1 MSEVTADKLISAYIK
16 LRTARQQLA
25 QQFETADA
33 ELKEKQT
40 KVSNMLL
47 DICKEMGADS
57 IKTTY
62 GTASRKLNTRYRT
75 TDWDS
80 MYKFIKEH
88 DAFHLL
94 EQRIHQTN
102 MKAMLE
108 ETPEL
113 VPMGLSSDSEYVI
126 SVRKR

>member
-1 MSEVTADKLISAYIK
+1 MSEITADKLISAYIK
-16 LRTARQQLA
+16 LRTARQKLTQDY
-25 QQFETADA
+25 ESADA
-33 ELKEKQT
+33 ELKEKQD
-40 KVSNMLL
+40 KVSEMLL
-47 DICKEMGADS
+47 DICKDMGADS
-57 IKTTY
+57 IKTQF
-62 GTASRKLNTRYRT
+62 GTATRRLSIRYKT

-102 MKAMLE
+102 MKNLLE
-108 ETPEL
+108 ENPEM

-126 SVRKR
+126 SVRKK

>member
-16 LRTARQQLA
+16 LRNARQKLTQD
-25 QQFETADA
+25 FESADA
-33 ELKEKQT
+33 ELKSKQDR
-40 KVSNMLL
+40 VSEMLL
-47 DICKEMGADS
+47 EICKDMGADS
-57 IKTTY
+57 IKTQF
-62 GTASRKLNTRYRT
+62 GTASRRLSIRYKT

-102 MKAMLE
+102 MKNLLE
-108 ETPEL
+108 ENPEM

-126 SVRKR
+126 SVRKK

>member
-16 LRTARQQLA
+16 LRNARQKLTQD
-25 QQFETADA
+25 FESADA
-33 ELKEKQT
+33 ELKTKQD
-40 KVSNMLL
+40 KVSEMLL
-47 DICKEMGADS
+47 EICKEMGADS
-57 IKTTY
+57 IKTQF
-62 GTASRKLNTRYRT
+62 GTASRRLSIRYKT

-88 DAFHLL
+88 DAYHLL

-108 ETPEL
+108 EHPEM

-126 SVRKR
+126 SVRKK

>member
-16 LRTARQQLA
+16 LRNARQKLTQD
-25 QQFETADA
+25 FESADA
-33 ELKEKQT
+33 ELKTKQD
-40 KVSNMLL
+40 KVSEMLL
-47 DICKEMGADS
+47 EICKEMGADS
-57 IKTTY
+57 IKTQF
-62 GTASRKLNTRYRT
+62 GTASRRLNIRYKT

-102 MKAMLE
+102 MKNLLE
-108 ETPEL
+108 ENPEM

-126 SVRKR
+126 SVRKK

>member
-16 LRTARQQLA
+16 LRTARQKLTQD
-25 QQFETADA
+25 FEAADA
-33 ELKEKQT
+33 ELKSKQD
-40 KVSNMLL
+40 KVSEMLL
-47 DICKEMGADS
+47 EICKDMGADS
-57 IKTTY
+57 IKTPF
-62 GTASRKLNTRYRT
+62 GTASRRLSIRYTT

-102 MKAMLE
+102 MKNLLE
-108 ETPEL
+108 EHPEM
-113 VPMGLSSDSEYVI
+113 VPMGLSSDSAYVI
-126 SVRKR
+126 SVRKK

>member
-1 MSEVTADKLISAYIK
+1 MEITADKLISTYIK
-16 LRTARQQLA
+16 IRSARQKLTQEYEA
-25 QQFETADA
+25 ADA
-33 ELKEKQT
+33 QLQEQQT

-47 DICKEMGADS
+47 EICKEMGADS
-57 IKTTY
+57 IKTAY
-62 GTASRKLNTRYRT
+62 GTASRRLSIRYKT

-88 DAFHLL
+88 DAFHLM
-94 EQRIHQTN
+94 EQRIHQNN

-108 ETPEL
+108 ENPEM

-126 SVRKR
+126 SVRKK

>member
-16 LRTARQQLA
+16 LRNARQKLTQD
-25 QQFETADA
+25 FESADA
-33 ELKEKQT
+33 ELKTKQD
-40 KVSNMLL
+40 KVSEMLL
-47 DICKEMGADS
+47 EICKEMGADS
-57 IKTTY
+57 IKTQF
-62 GTASRKLNTRYRT
+62 GTASRRLSIRYKT

-88 DAFHLL
+88 DAYHLL

-102 MKAMLE
+102 MKNLLE
-108 ETPEL
+108 ENPEM

-126 SVRKR
+126 SVRKK

>member
-16 LRTARQQLA
+16 IRNARQKLTQE
-25 QQFETADA
+25 FESADA
-33 ELKEKQT
+33 ELKSKQE
-40 KVSNMLL
+40 KVSEMLL
-47 DICKEMGADS
+47 EICKDMGADS
-57 IKTTY
+57 IKTQF
-62 GTASRKLNTRYRT
+62 GTATRRLNIRYKT

-88 DAFHLL
+88 DAYHLL

-102 MKAMLE
+102 MKNLLE
-108 ETPEL
+108 ENPEM

-126 SVRKR
+126 SVRKK

>member
-1 MSEVTADKLISAYIK
+1 MSEITADKLIHAYIK
-16 LRTARQQLA
+16 LRTARQTLA
-25 QQFETADA
+25 QKFEEDDA
-33 ELKEKQT
+33 ELKNKQN
-40 KVSNMLL
+40 KVSEMLL
-47 DICKEMGADS
+47 SYCKAMGADS
-57 IKTTY
+57 IKTSY
-62 GTASRKLNTRYRT
+62 GTATRKLSTRYRT

-102 MKAMLE
+102 MKNMLE

>member
-16 LRTARQQLA
+16 IRNARQKLTQE
-25 QQFETADA
+25 FESADA
-33 ELKEKQT
+33 ELKGKQE
-40 KVSNMLL
+40 KVSEMLL
-47 DICKEMGADS
+47 EICKDMGADS
-57 IKTTY
+57 IKTQF
-62 GTASRKLNTRYRT
+62 GTATRRLNIRYKT

-88 DAFHLL
+88 DAYHLL

-102 MKAMLE
+102 MKNLLE
-108 ETPEL
+108 ENPEM

-126 SVRKR
+126 SVRKK

>member
-16 LRTARQQLA
+16 LRNARQKLTQD
-25 QQFETADA
+25 FESADA
-33 ELKEKQT
+33 ELKTKQD
-40 KVSNMLL
+40 KVSEMLL
-47 DICKEMGADS
+47 EICKEMGADS
-57 IKTTY
+57 IKTQF
-62 GTASRKLNTRYRT
+62 GTASRRLSIRYKT

-102 MKAMLE
+102 MKNLLE
-108 ETPEL
+108 ENPEM

-126 SVRKR
+126 SVRKK

>member
-1 MSEVTADKLISAYIK
+1 MSEITADKLISAYIK
-16 LRTARQQLA
+16 LRTARQKLTQDY
-25 QQFETADA
+25 ESADA
-33 ELKEKQT
+33 ELREKQD
-40 KVSNMLL
+40 KVSEMLL
-47 DICKEMGADS
+47 DICKDMGADS
-57 IKTTY
+57 IKTQF
-62 GTASRKLNTRYRT
+62 GTATRRLSIRYKT

-102 MKAMLE
+102 MKNLLE
-108 ETPEL
+108 ENPEM

-126 SVRKR
+126 SVRKK

>member
-62 GTASRKLNTRYRT
+62 GTASRKLSTRYRT

>member
-16 LRTARQQLA
+16 IRNARQKLTQE
-25 QQFETADA
+25 FESADA
-33 ELKEKQT
+33 ELKGKQE
-40 KVSNMLL
+40 KVSEMLL
-47 DICKEMGADS
+47 EICKDMGADS
-57 IKTTY
+57 IKTQF
-62 GTASRKLNTRYRT
+62 GTATRRLSIRYKT

-88 DAFHLL
+88 DAYHLL

-102 MKAMLE
+102 MKNLLE
-108 ETPEL
+108 ENPEM

-126 SVRKR
+126 SVRKK

>member
-16 LRTARQQLA
+16 LRNARQKLTQD
-25 QQFETADA
+25 FESADA
-33 ELKEKQT
+33 ELKGKQER
-40 KVSNMLL
+40 VSEMLL
-47 DICKEMGADS
+47 EICKDMGADS
-57 IKTTY
+57 IKTQF
-62 GTASRKLNTRYRT
+62 GTASRRLNIRYKT

-102 MKAMLE
+102 MKNLLE
-108 ETPEL
+108 ENPEM

-126 SVRKR
+126 SVRKK